1 MKQVGIIIRRERRN
15 RGLTLKQLAQKVGI
29 SPLTLH
35 RIETGKSSPS
45 IVLLSEIAE
54 NLKKS
59 IFSFIQDDNINFMHI
74 KRKSQRTL
82 SSSSLKIKL
91 IGPRKMIA
99 NNIIVT
105 YGDLKKGKAVDPH
118 LNSGIEWTYVIDGKC
133 IFKLGD
139 QSFLIKAGDSL
150 SYNARLEH
158 SVIAQERLKF
168 FNIYIE
174 DGK

>member
-1 MKQVGIIIRRERRN
+1 MIRKERRN
-15 RGLTLKQLAQKVGI
+15 SGLTLKQLAQKVGI
-29 SPLTLH
+29 SPLTLQ

-45 IVLLSEIAE
+45 IVLLSEIAQ

-59 IFSFIQDDNINFMHI
+59 IFSFIQDDSIPFLHI
-74 KRKSQRTL
+74 KRKSQRTV

-118 LNSGIEWTYVIDGKC
+118 INSGIEWTYVIDGKC

-139 QSFLIKAGDSL
+139 QSLLIEAGDSL
-150 SYNARLEH
+150 SYDAKLEH

-174 DGK
+174 DEDRK